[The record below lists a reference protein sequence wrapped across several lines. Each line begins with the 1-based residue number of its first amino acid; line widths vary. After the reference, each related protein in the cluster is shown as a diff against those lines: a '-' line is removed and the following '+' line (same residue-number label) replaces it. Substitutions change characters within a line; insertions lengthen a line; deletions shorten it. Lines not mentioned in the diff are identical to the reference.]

1 MSCQIFNLTTLY
13 PIPSRIN
20 RPYFEGLTQETLRH
34 EDIKDIQKYYSKKP
48 ASGFWLLEHGDT
60 FVGLIAIDANK
71 SNAKAPKG
79 EVAPPRTAL
88 IRHFHVE
95 ENYHKANIQDDLL
108 EYAINHAFNKDP
120 TLERIEVVD
129 SPLLPYR
136 RSSLRKAGFELDQHT
151 KTIGVLRWKLGT
163 RYLERNRWIKST

>member
-1 MSCQIFNLTTLY
+1 M
-13 PIPSRIN
+13 N
-20 RPYFEGLTQETLRH
+20 RPYFEELTQEALRH

-60 FVGLIAIDANK
+60 FVGLIGIDASK
-71 SNAKAPKG
+71 SNVKPPKG
-79 EVAPPRTAL
+79 EAVPPRTAF

-95 ENYHKANIQDDLL
+95 ENYHQANIQDDLL

-120 TLERIEVVD
+120 TLERIKVVD
-129 SPLLPYR
+129 SPLLSYR

-151 KTIGVLRWKLGT
+151 KTIGILRWKLGT
-163 RYLERNRWIKST
+163 RYLERNKWIKST